1 MRPEESCGLPFARHP
16 LSRRITLAQPALSPV
31 TSIAEAPRIIWP
43 LLALALGSFGIGTTE
58 FVSMGLLPDI
68 ARGIGTSIPV
78 TGHVISAYALGVVVG
93 APVFAGL
100 GVKMR
105 RRTLLIALM
114 VMFTIGNTLT
124 AFATGY
130 NTLLAARFL
139 AGLPH
144 GAYFGVAS
152 VVAAALA
159 GPTRRAWAVARVLL
173 GLTVANVVGV
183 PAATW
188 LGQALGWRSAFIAV
202 GCIGLLTMLALFR
215 WLPSV
220 PADAGSSLR
229 SEVRALGRTQIWL
242 TLGIAAI
249 GFGGMFAVYS
259 YISPT
264 LTNLAGMSAAK
275 VPLVLAVWGVGMVAG
290 NLAGGWLADRG
301 AMRAMAIAL
310 VATAASL
317 ALFTVTSSNAISATA
332 TAFLLG
338 SGLAIAPALQLR
350 LMDLAPDAQSLTAA
364 LMHSAFNAANAI
376 GPWLGGMVLAAGFGW
391 RAPAWVGVALA
402 VAGLA
407 ILGASAL
414 LQRAT
419 NRRTADVAALPESEP
434 EFERATAA

>member
-1 MRPEESCGLPFARHP
+1 
-16 LSRRITLAQPALSPV
+16 
-31 TSIAEAPRIIWP
+31 
-43 LLALALGSFGIGTTE
+43 
-58 FVSMGLLPDI
+58 MGLLPEI

-78 TGHVISAYALGVVVG
+78 TGHVISAYALGVVIG
-93 APVFAGL
+93 APIFAAL
-100 GVKMR
+100 GVKLR
-105 RRTLLIALM
+105 RRNLLIALM
-114 VMFTIGNTLT
+114 VMFTVGNTLT
-124 AFATGY
+124 AFASGY
-130 NTLLAARFL
+130 STLLAARFL

-152 VVAAALA
+152 VVAAGLA

-188 LGQALGWRSAFIAV
+188 LGQMLGWRTAFIAV
-202 GCIGLLTMLALFR
+202 GGIGVLTVLALFR

-220 PADAGSSLR
+220 SAGAGSTLG
-229 SEVRALGRTQIWL
+229 SEVRALGRLQIWL

-264 LTNLAGMSAAK
+264 LTNLSGMSAAR

-290 NLAGGWLADRG
+290 NLVGGWLADRG
-301 AMRAMAIAL
+301 AMRAMAFAL
-310 VATAASL
+310 VATALSL
-317 ALFTVTSSNAISATA
+317 ALFTVTSSNALAATA

-376 GPWLGGMVLAAGFGW
+376 GPWLGGMVLAAGYGW
-391 RAPAWVGVALA
+391 RAPSWVGVGLA
-402 VAGLA
+402 VAGLGM
-407 ILGASAL
+407 LGLSAL
-414 LQRAT
+414 LQRGTDRSAS
-419 NRRTADVAALPESEP
+419 RAARPLPVTEP
-434 EFERATAA
+434 SYDRASAA

>member
-1 MRPEESCGLPFARHP
+1 MSPHSLSVATTAEPDRLTAARASAI
-16 LSRRITLAQPALSPV
+16 L
-31 TSIAEAPRIIWP
+31 WP

-68 ARGIGTSIPV
+68 ARGIGTSIPQ
-78 TGHVISAYALGVVVG
+78 TGHVISAYAIGVVVG
-93 APVFAGL
+93 APTFAAL
-100 GVKMR
+100 GVRLR

-114 VMFTIGNTLT
+114 AMFTVGNTLT
-124 AFATGY
+124 AFASSY
-130 NTLLAARFL
+130 HTLLAARFL

-152 VVAAALA
+152 VVAATLA
-159 GPTRRAWAVARVLL
+159 GPSRRAWAVARVLL

-202 GCIGLLTMLALFR
+202 GAIGVLTMLALVR
-215 WLPSV
+215 WLPSIAL
-220 PADAGSSLR
+220 ADDTSLR
-229 SEVRALGRTQIWL
+229 AEVRALGRAQVWL
-242 TLGIAAI
+242 TLAIAAI

-259 YISPT
+259 YITPT
-264 LTNLAGMSAAK
+264 LTNLAGMAASR
-275 VPLVLAVWGVGMVAG
+275 VPLVLAVWGVGMVVG
-290 NLAGGWLADRG
+290 NLVGGWLADRG

-310 VATAASL
+310 VATALSL
-317 ALFTVTSSNAISATA
+317 ALFSVTSSNAIAATA

-376 GPWLGGMVLAAGFGW
+376 GPWLGGMVIAAGFGW
-391 RAPAWVGVALA
+391 RAPSWVGV
-402 VAGLA
+402 GLA
-407 ILGASAL
+407 LGGLGILGTSVLLERTTRRRLALVGTTRVRRVDSTLDRVSA
-414 LQRAT
+414 A
-419 NRRTADVAALPESEP
+419 
-434 EFERATAA
+434 